1 MNGCDNIRMKL
12 YLQNQEV
19 GGGVWSPGHCCQSCP
34 RTLEYQPC
42 HFWPRHP
49 SGKLEEGQVRRGHS
63 SEGDQESRGV
73 PGRKACTLHPEVR
86 KSTAPNHKLLW
97 RAWVSRILQMNE
109 ASSASMKGDSLRV
122 CQVLGRLWA
131 GSSPIPPRLPTML
144 PLSGVP
150 PEPELRGPPAGP
162 SSEALSVGTSSCLNP
177 MTLL

>member
-1 MNGCDNIRMKL
+1 MHSTPRSEEEHCPEPQVALEGMG
-12 YLQNQEV
+12 LQN
-19 GGGVWSPGHCCQSCP
+19 
-34 RTLEYQPC
+34 
-42 HFWPRHP
+42 
-49 SGKLEEGQVRRGHS
+49 
-63 SEGDQESRGV
+63 
-73 PGRKACTLHPEVR
+73 
-86 KSTAPNHKLLW
+86 ST
-97 RAWVSRILQMNE
+97 MNE